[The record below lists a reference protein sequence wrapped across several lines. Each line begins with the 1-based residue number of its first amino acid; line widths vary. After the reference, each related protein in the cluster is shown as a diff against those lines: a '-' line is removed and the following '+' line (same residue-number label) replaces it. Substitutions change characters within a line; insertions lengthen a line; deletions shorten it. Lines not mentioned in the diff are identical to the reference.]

1 MLPDE
6 IKDLILSF
14 CEGHVRADLRI
25 KNVGVPLKPT
35 NMIVELVEKML
46 LKECCLSGCDGL
58 SLYFV
63 NKQDTSNLV
72 GYISKMITEDK
83 ILYTWVKI
91 EQT

>member
-1 MLPDE
+1 MLPNE

-25 KNVGVPLKPT
+25 KNVSVPLNIK
-35 NMIVELVEKML
+35 VVGLDEKIIMSD
-46 LKECCLSGCDGL
+46 CCLSGSDGMF
-58 SLYFV
+58 LYII
-63 NKQDTSNLV
+63 NKRDRDNLV

-91 EQT
+91 AEA